1 VTRRTIKIIFFS
13 PLGLGTESEILGMSV
28 SFKAL
33 ALGAMALAAVAFAS
47 NAQAATCVGVS
58 FGAPFAGSYTCDNVG
73 TPTGVTGPLG
83 GLTLLNANT
92 LLVGGSA
99 NNSGGYIAQIG
110 LIRDAGN
117 HITGFSGPSTTFA
130 TAPNIDGGLAFGPG
144 GVLFATGYSNNTL
157 LQYRPGS
164 TTPDK
169 ITTLDPTLASVGS
182 LVFVPTGFA
191 GAGGMKLL
199 SYNNGNFANAT
210 LTPDGFGTFNV
221 TSSVVVPGLVGGP
234 EGAAYVKGTNAGFG
248 GFDSLLVSEYGAGK
262 VGTYQ
267 IDALGN
273 PIAATRQDFIAGLG
287 GAEGAFID
295 PLTGD
300 FLFTTFG
307 SGNALFVIKGFVAP
321 PPPPAPGVPEP
332 ATWAMMLA
340 GFGMVGASL
349 RQRRRNAFARAIA

>member
-1 VTRRTIKIIFFS
+1 
-13 PLGLGTESEILGMSV
+13 MSV

-33 ALGAMALAAVAFAS
+33 ALGAVALASVAMS
-47 NAQAATCVGVS
+47 GHAQAAACAGVT
-58 FGAPFAGSYTCDNVG
+58 FGAAFTGSYTCNDVG

-83 GLTLLNANT
+83 GLTLLNNNT

-99 NNSGGYIAQIG
+99 NNSAGYIAQIG

-117 HITGFSGPSTTFA
+117 HIIGFSGPSSTFA
-130 TAPNIDGGLAFGPG
+130 TAPNIDGGLSFGPG

-157 LQYRPGS
+157 LQYKPGS

-169 ITTLDPTLASVGS
+169 ITTLDPGLASVGS

-210 LTPDGFGTFNV
+210 LTPDGVGTFNI
-221 TSSVVVPGLVGGP
+221 TSTVVVPGLVGGL

-248 GFDSLLVSEYGAGK
+248 GFDSLLVSEYGAGR

-267 IDALGN
+267 IDAFGN
-273 PIAATRQDFIAGLG
+273 PIAASRQDFMTGLG

-300 FLFTTFG
+300 FLFSTFG
-307 SGNALFVIKGFVAP
+307 SGNSLFVIKGFAAP
-321 PPPPAPGVPEP
+321 PVPGAVPE
-332 ATWAMMLA
+332 ATTWAMMLA
-340 GFGMVGASL
+340 GFGIIGAAL
-349 RQRRRNAFARAIA
+349 RRRRRNALVSAIA